1 MDLKERASPSNRHKP
16 CMHHVSEN
24 RRRACF
30 FESSR
35 FLSLHRS
42 GRDEALDETLL
53 KGGGPGLND
62 RTGLLA
68 VDILLDVG
76 AVDDALEMR
85 DHDGT
90 GLIRVTSAVDVRIV
104 TDREDQGVDAHLN
117 LGGNALLEFHIK
129 AGECLAT
136 DEILTDDKDDEEG
149 LPVLGK
155 LVKVDVIEKG
165 LLGDLL
171 NNCGH
176 LCEVRN
182 DDI

>member
-1 MDLKERASPSNRHKP
+1 MIQKNEHKIRL
-16 CMHHVSEN
+16 S
-24 RRRACF
+24 
-30 FESSR
+30 ESSR
-35 FLSLHRS
+35 VLSLHRS

-53 KGGGPGLND
+53 KGGDPGLND

-68 VDILLDVG
+68 VDILHDAG

-85 DHDGT
+85 DHDET
-90 GLIRVTSAVDVRIV
+90 GLIRVTRTVDVRRV
-104 TDREDQGVDAHLN
+104 TDREDQCVDAHLN

-136 DEILTDDKDDEEG
+136 DEILTDDKGDEES

-155 LVKVDVIEKG
+155 LVKVDVVETR
-165 LLGDLL
+165 LLGNLL